1 MYVKLS
7 CVTLN
12 DIVEGLSVDMCLSI
26 VFGKNNDECVQ
37 R

>member
-12 DIVEGLSVDMCLSI
+12 DIVEGPWVDICLSI
-26 VFGKNNDECVQ
+26 VFGENDDECVQ
-37 R
+37 Q